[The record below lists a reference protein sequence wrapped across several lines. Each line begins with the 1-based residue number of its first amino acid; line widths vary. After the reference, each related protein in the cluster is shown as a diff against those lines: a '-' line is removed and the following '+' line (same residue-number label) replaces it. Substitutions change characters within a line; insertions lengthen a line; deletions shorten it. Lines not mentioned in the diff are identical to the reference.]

1 MNAGQP
7 AEPAQ
12 LAERRAAML
21 AVLPM
26 GVILLEAHGQVVE
39 MNPAAHRV
47 LGLQHTPRSLHDV
60 GRRLT
65 DPFSGAPLAPA
76 ELPWQQALAGHSVN
90 DHDVAVVAPTPGA
103 TRRLVTISARPFR
116 DPGAAATGALV
127 LAFDRVQLLLRQ
139 PRPTDL
145 PPYLRRVLLALGD
158 GKPTA
163 DLARELDLSLATT
176 RLYLRRLY
184 ARLGVNSRVQAVLRA
199 SELGLLGASPAPAG
213 LGTTRLRPSTRPA
226 TACMARR

>member
-7 AEPAQ
+7 AV

-21 AVLPM
+21 AVLPV
-26 GVILLEAHGQVVE
+26 GVILLEADGQVVE

-47 LGLQHTPRSLHDV
+47 LGLQHTPRSLHEV
-60 GRRLT
+60 ARRLT

-76 ELPWQQALAGHSVN
+76 ELPWQRALAGHSVN
-90 DHDVAVVAPTPGA
+90 DHDVAVVAPTPSA
-103 TRRLVTISARPFR
+103 ARRLVTISARPFR
-116 DPGAAATGALV
+116 DPGAAAPGALV

-145 PPYLRRVLLALGD
+145 PPYLRRVLVALGA
-158 GKPTA
+158 GQPTA

-184 ARLGVNSRVQAVLRA
+184 ARLGVNSRAQAVLRGT
-199 SELGLLGASPAPAG
+199 ELGLLGASPAPTA
-213 LGTTRLRPSTRPA
+213 LGTARLRPSAQPRA
-226 TACMARR
+226 TCAARR